1 MKTLLTAIN
10 QCRICEL
17 ALELGCRPVVQA
29 HPNAKLLIIGQAPG
43 IKVHQSGVPFNDAS
57 GERLRLWLG
66 MDSETFYDPTK
77 VAIMPMG
84 FCYPGKGKSGDLP
97 PRKECAPQWHQAL
110 LAQLPNIEMTL
121 LIGQYAQNYYLSN
134 SELSGSNLGD
144 KPKTLTETV
153 KNWQRWAPSYVPIP
167 HPSPRNNIWLKKN
180 PWFEQDVIPYIQALI
195 KTKIL

>member
-10 QCRICEL
+10 QCRICES

-66 MDSETFYDPTK
+66 IDSETFYDPTK

-134 SELSGSNLGD
+134 SNLGD

-153 KNWQRWAPSYVPIP
+153 KNWQQWAPNYVPIP

-180 PWFEQDVIPYIQALI
+180 PWFEQEVIPYIQALI